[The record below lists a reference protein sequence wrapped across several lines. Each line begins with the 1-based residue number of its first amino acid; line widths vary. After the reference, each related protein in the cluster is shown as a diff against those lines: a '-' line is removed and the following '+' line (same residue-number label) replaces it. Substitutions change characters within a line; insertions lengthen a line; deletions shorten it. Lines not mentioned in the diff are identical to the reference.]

1 MRCNLL
7 RWAER
12 RFPNAAGD
20 VSSSSASALL
30 VGVVAS
36 SSAPD
41 VSLTASGCVSCGQ
54 PEVLNHLFFCAG
66 LSHLKVKLL
75 EECTVALARP
85 GWGGSFPES

>member
-1 MRCNLL
+1 MRSNLL

-12 RFPNAAGD
+12 RFPNATGD
-20 VSSSSASALL
+20 VSSSSPSALS

-41 VSLTASGCVSCGQ
+41 VSLRCRVSCGQ

-66 LSHLKVKLL
+66 LSHLKVKPVAGGLSVGLL
-75 EECTVALARP
+75 
-85 GWGGSFPES
+85 W